1 MCVRGGAANGCPME
15 IPKQCRVVHWTPIGW
30 SWYYIIL
37 LYKGWDYNMV
47 MFLNVIDTP
56 PEEMEVVL
64 GTVLLLTRLC
74 HSQKQ

>member
-1 MCVRGGAANGCPME
+1 
-15 IPKQCRVVHWTPIGW
+15 
-30 SWYYIIL
+30 
-37 LYKGWDYNMV
+37 MV